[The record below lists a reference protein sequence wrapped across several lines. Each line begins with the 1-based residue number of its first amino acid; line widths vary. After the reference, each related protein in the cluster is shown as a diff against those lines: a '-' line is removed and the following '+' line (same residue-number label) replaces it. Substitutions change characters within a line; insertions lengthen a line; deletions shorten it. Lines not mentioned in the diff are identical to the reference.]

1 MALVNENFLELPQ
14 DNVFADIRREV
25 EKFKVIYPSYRLID
39 LSVNDVTHSL
49 GAHVAESMRQAVDE
63 MAQVETFHGYGPEQG
78 YGFLREAII
87 KHDFNPRGIHLT
99 PEEIFVNDGIK
110 SEIGN
115 IGEILGNDNAIGV
128 ADPVYPI
135 YVESN
140 VVSGRAGVFRG
151 GHWSNVN
158 YLSCV
163 EANGFVPQ
171 PPDHPVDVVYLCS
184 PNNPTGMAF
193 SKTGLK
199 RWVDYA
205 LKNHTL
211 ILFDA
216 TYEAYIQSPGIP
228 HSIYEIRGA
237 KKVAIELRS
246 FSRTAGFTGLRCG
259 YTVIPHELQV
269 QTLDGRSIS
278 MNRLWNYRQRIRFN
292 GVSYVTQCAAAA
304 IYTPEGMAE
313 VRHAIGYYMQ
323 NVMMMRRELST
334 TGIRLFGG
342 EHVPYLWL
350 RIPHQ
355 HSAWEYFRMM
365 LYGAHVVCTP
375 GTAFGPS
382 GEGYVRLSAFASR
395 PDCEE
400 AVIRLKRWL

>member
-25 EKFKVIYPSYRLID
+25 EKFKVIHPSYRLID

-63 MAQVETFHGYGPEQG
+63 MVQVETFHGYGPEQG

-158 YLSCV
+158 YL
-163 EANGFVPQ
+163 
-171 PPDHPVDVVYLCS
+171 
-184 PNNPTGMAF
+184 
-193 SKTGLK
+193 
-199 RWVDYA
+199 
-205 LKNHTL
+205 
-211 ILFDA
+211 
-216 TYEAYIQSPGIP
+216 
-228 HSIYEIRGA
+228 
-237 KKVAIELRS
+237 
-246 FSRTAGFTGLRCG
+246 
-259 YTVIPHELQV
+259 
-269 QTLDGRSIS
+269 
-278 MNRLWNYRQRIRFN
+278 
-292 GVSYVTQCAAAA
+292 
-304 IYTPEGMAE
+304 
-313 VRHAIGYYMQ
+313 
-323 NVMMMRRELST
+323 
-334 TGIRLFGG
+334 
-342 EHVPYLWL
+342 
-350 RIPHQ
+350 
-355 HSAWEYFRMM
+355 
-365 LYGAHVVCTP
+365 
-375 GTAFGPS
+375 
-382 GEGYVRLSAFASR
+382 
-395 PDCEE
+395 
-400 AVIRLKRWL
+400 